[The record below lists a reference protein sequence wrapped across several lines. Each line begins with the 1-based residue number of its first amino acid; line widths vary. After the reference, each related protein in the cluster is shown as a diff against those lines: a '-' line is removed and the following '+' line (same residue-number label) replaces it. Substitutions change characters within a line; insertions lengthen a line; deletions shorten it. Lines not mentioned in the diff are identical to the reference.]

1 MRGYLAWDDKHLD
14 DGLSVEF
21 NYTRAYQ
28 DYSGQGLA
36 RRELECL
43 RIALPAAAA
52 PVQDGD
58 LFVGRRVFRP
68 LGVAPQLLGRRYRRS
83 G

>member
-21 NYTRAYQ
+21 SYTRAYQ
-28 DYSGQGLA
+28 DYSGQSLA

-43 RIALPAAAA
+43 RLALPAAAA
-52 PVQDGD
+52 P
-58 LFVGRRVFRP
+58 LFGPFAARP
-68 LGVAPQLLGRRYRRS
+68 GPRLSCFSAVMGI
-83 G
+83 